1 MTIEQKLSQLYAAS
15 RIAPLNAEQHEAL
28 RQHADELLEAVKG
41 IEDDTEKVDSPE

>member
-15 RIAPLNAEQHEAL
+15 RIAPLNADQHEAL
-28 RQHADELLEAVKG
+28 RQYADELLQVLKG